1 MQLNQER
8 NYMNIVIVFAT
19 MFLLMFLGLD
29 IFVSMGVAAAVY
41 LLVTGAAPLSLI
53 TQSMVN
59 GITNF
64 SLLAIPF
71 FMLTGEFMNIS
82 GMTMRLVDFAKFFI
96 GRIKGCL
103 AYTCVLVNMV
113 IGGVSGSGPAD
124 CSAVSSVLLPAMNDD
139 GYPTEFSAAVNAS
152 AAVVGPIIPPSI
164 PMVFISILTNLSV
177 GKLFFGGLIPG
188 ILMGAAMMVICWLSV
203 KKMQLTEVHK
213 HTLTWK
219 GFWEVLKESWLSLI
233 APIII
238 IVGVMTGFVTITEVA
253 ILSTAYVLF
262 IGAVVYRTIK
272 LKDIIN
278 SFRKAVLFSSTVMAL
293 FSIVGIFSWLIA
305 VEGISTKL
313 AALVIS
319 LNLKPWMFLLLVN
332 ILFLILGMI
341 MDAIPAM
348 TIFVPV
354 LLPIATS
361 LGIDPIHF
369 GCVVVVNLM
378 IGLITPPVG
387 GLLFVESKLANIA
400 FDKLSKACMPFI
412 VSLLV
417 ILLLITYI
425 PGLVTWIPSL
435 IFS

>member
-1 MQLNQER
+1 
-8 NYMNIVIVFAT
+8 MNILLLFVV
-19 MFLLMFLGLD
+19 MFLLMFLGVD
-29 IFVSMGVAAAVY
+29 IFLSMGIAAAAY
-41 LLVTGAAPLSLI
+41 LIFTGAAPLTLI
-53 TQSMVN
+53 TQSMIN
-59 GITNF
+59 GITSF

-96 GRIKGCL
+96 GRIRGCL
-103 AYTCVLVNMV
+103 AYTCILVNMV

-124 CSAVSSVLLPAMNDD
+124 CSAVSSVLLPAMEED
-139 GYPTEFSAAVNAS
+139 GYPIDFAAACNAS

-177 GKLFFGGLIPG
+177 GKLFFGGFIPG
-188 ILMGAAMMVICWLSV
+188 IMMGLAMIVICWLSIRRMNLV
-203 KKMQLTEVHK
+203 EVHQ
-213 HTLTWK
+213 HRLSWK
-219 GFWEVLKESWLSLI
+219 GFAAVMKESWLSLI

-262 IGAVVYRTIK
+262 VGAVVYKKIHWK
-272 LKDIIN
+272 EILAAFKG
-278 SFRKAVLFSSTVMAL
+278 AVLFSSTVMAL

-305 VEGISTKL
+305 AEGVSAKL
-313 AALVIS
+313 SAAVIAMHLS
-319 LNLKPWMFLLLVN
+319 PWLFLLIVN
-332 ILFLILGMI
+332 VFFLFLGMI

-369 GCVVVVNLM
+369 GCVIVVNLM
-378 IGLITPPVG
+378 LGLITPPVG
-387 GLLFVESKLANIA
+387 GLLFVESKLAKVS
-400 FDKLSKACMPFI
+400 FDRLSKAVVPFI
-412 VSLLV
+412 LSLLV
-417 ILLLITYI
+417 ILMLITYL
-425 PGLVTWIPSL
+425 PALVTWLPNL